1 MVRTCMTHAF
11 GLVFVMSWFWDV
23 HCFHMYMHPFVDP
36 NSLTNSCQCSSS
48 SSFFHSGKSTQVPQF
63 LLDDDR
69 IGPTASIVVTQPRRI
84 SAISVA
90 ERVAAER
97 GEECGKRGGLIG
109 YSVRLES
116 CACPST
122 QCLFVTPGVLLRR
135 FQSSP
140 DLAGVTHVVIDEIHE
155 RDKYT
160 EFLMVALRN
169 LMTLR
174 DDLHVVLMSATIQTH
189 ELSVYWT
196 GVGNVSGIPPVVP
209 EAVDEDDMVIDSF
222 DDVVVLSDAP
232 AEVSIPGRTYPVQ
245 EFFLE
250 EILEMTGYVNDDGQR
265 LGDQSELDRID
276 AELGALLQGSSA
288 GIGSSNKPRSGRGK
302 KRKDAPTG
310 DGSSLSCIMCGRSGF
325 RSAEE
330 LGDHVALC
338 DGGGGITMEAL
349 EDKVRSTN
357 TASIVAFDEDIA
369 AANPQFEEYDDGDGV
384 FEEFG
389 IEDDDIDDGDDDDVA
404 GLHHGKWDGESP
416 FGIADVLSSSTTTL
430 TQEEML
436 SRYQQMHDD
445 EQIDDMLLLE
455 IVRFICS
462 SSYGDGA
469 ILIFL
474 PGWAEISEFQLL
486 LESTH
491 PFNNK
496 SKYSVLPLHSG
507 IPSKEQRKVF
517 MRPSK
522 GVRKIVL
529 ATNIAETR

>member
-1 MVRTCMTHAF
+1 M
-11 GLVFVMSWFWDV
+11 
-23 HCFHMYMHPFVDP
+23 
-36 NSLTNSCQCSSS
+36 
-48 SSFFHSGKSTQVPQF
+48 PQF

-116 CACPST
+116 CSCPST

-135 FQSSP
+135 LQNSP

-160 EFLMVALRN
+160 EFLLIALRN
-169 LMTLR
+169 LMTVNL
-174 DDLHVVLMSATIQTH
+174 DLHVVLMSATIQTH

-196 GVGNVSGIPPVVP
+196 GVGNVGGIPPAVS
-209 EAVDEDDMVIDSF
+209 EAVGEDDMEIDYGSGG
-222 DDVVVLSDAP
+222 VAISSGAP
-232 AEVSIPGRTYPVQ
+232 AEVSIPGRTFPVQ
-245 EFFLE
+245 QFFLE
-250 EILEMTGYVNDDGQR
+250 DILEMTGYVNDDGQR

-288 GIGSSNKPRSGRGK
+288 VGGSGSSNKARGGRGK

-349 EDKVRSTN
+349 EDKVRSVN
-357 TASIVAFDEDIA
+357 AASIMAFDKDIA
-369 AANPQFEEYDDGDGV
+369 AANAQFEEYADDDAAFEEYDLEGDDDG
-384 FEEFG
+384 
-389 IEDDDIDDGDDDDVA
+389 DDGDDDIA

-416 FGIADVLSSSTTTL
+416 FGIADVLSGSATTL

-517 MRPSK
+517 MRPAK

-529 ATNIAETR
+529 ATNVAETR

>member
-1 MVRTCMTHAF
+1 LPLA
-11 GLVFVMSWFWDV
+11 
-23 HCFHMYMHPFVDP
+23 Y
-36 NSLTNSCQCSSS
+36 
-48 SSFFHSGKSTQVPQF
+48 SFIIVSIFIIFSGKSTQVPQF

-69 IGPTASIVVTQPRRI
+69 IGPKCQIVVTQPRRI

-140 DLAGVTHVVIDEIHE
+140 DLEGVTHVVIDEIHE

-160 EFLMVALRN
+160 EFLMIALRN

-196 GVGNVSGIPPVVP
+196 GVGRVVGVPLTVSEVM
-209 EAVDEDDMVIDSF
+209 DEDDMEIDGSSEML
-222 DDVVVLSDAP
+222 VSSGAP
-232 AEVSIPGRTYPVQ
+232 AEVSIPGRTFPVQ

-250 EILEMTGYVNDDGQR
+250 DILEMTGYVNDDGHR
-265 LGDQSELDRID
+265 FGDQAELDRID
-276 AELGALLQGSSA
+276 AELGTLLQGGSA
-288 GIGSSNKPRSGRGK
+288 GGGGGSCNKSRGSSNR
-302 KRKDAPTG
+302 KRKGAPLG
-310 DGSSLSCIMCGRSGF
+310 DGSSLSCVMCGRSGF

-338 DGGGGITMEAL
+338 DGGGGVTMEAL
-349 EDKVRSTN
+349 EDRVRSVN
-357 TASIVAFDEDIA
+357 AADILAFDKDIVA
-369 AANPQFEEYDDGDGV
+369 ANAQFEEHVDAEAM
-384 FEEFG
+384 FEEYG
-389 IEDDDIDDGDDDDVA
+389 LEDDDEDDGDDDIA

-416 FGIADVLSSSTTTL
+416 FGIADVLSGNTTTL

-455 IVRFICS
+455 IVRYICE

-469 ILIFL
+469 ILVFF
-474 PGWAEISEFQLL
+474 PGWAEISEFSLL

-491 PFNNK
+491 PFNNR
-496 SKYSVLPLHSG
+496 SKYSILPLHSG

-517 MRPSK
+517 MRPPK

>member
-1 MVRTCMTHAF
+1 M
-11 GLVFVMSWFWDV
+11 
-23 HCFHMYMHPFVDP
+23 
-36 NSLTNSCQCSSS
+36 
-48 SSFFHSGKSTQVPQF
+48 
-63 LLDDDR
+63 LDDDR

-97 GEECGKRGGLIG
+97 GEVCGKRGGLIG

-140 DLAGVTHVVIDEIHE
+140 DLDGVTHVVIDEIHE

-160 EFLMVALRN
+160 EFLMIALRN

-196 GVGNVSGIPPVVP
+196 GVGSVADIPPTVP
-209 EAVDEDDMVIDSF
+209 EAMDADAMEVDDGSSEMFVASG
-222 DDVVVLSDAP
+222 AP
-232 AEVSIPGRTYPVQ
+232 AEVSIPGRTFPVQ

-250 EILEMTGYVNDDGQR
+250 DILEMTGYVNDDGQR

-276 AELGALLQGSSA
+276 VELGALLQGNAS
-288 GIGSSNKPRSGRGK
+288 GGGSNKSRGGHGK
-302 KRKDAPTG
+302 KRKDVPQS
-310 DGSSLSCIMCGRSGF
+310 DGLSLSCVMCGRPGF

-338 DGGGGITMEAL
+338 DGGGGISMEAL
-349 EDKVRSTN
+349 EDKVRSVN
-357 TASIVAFDEDIA
+357 AANIMAYDKDIA
-369 AANPQFEEYDDGDGV
+369 AANAQFEEYSDADAAFEDYDLGEDEDDG
-384 FEEFG
+384 
-389 IEDDDIDDGDDDDVA
+389 GDAIA
-404 GLHHGKWDGESP
+404 GLHQGKWDGESP
-416 FGIADVLSSSTTTL
+416 FAIADVLSSSATTL

-445 EQIDDMLLLE
+445 EQIDVMLLLE
-455 IVRFICS
+455 IVRFICE

-474 PGWAEISEFQLL
+474 PGWAEISEFSLL

-496 SKYSVLPLHSG
+496 SRYSILPLHSG
-507 IPSKEQRKVF
+507 VPSKDQRKVF
-517 MRPSK
+517 MRPPK

>member
-1 MVRTCMTHAF
+1 MTF
-11 GLVFVMSWFWDV
+11 S
-23 HCFHMYMHPFVDP
+23 
-36 NSLTNSCQCSSS
+36 
-48 SSFFHSGKSTQVPQF
+48 SGKSTQVPQF

-174 DDLHVVLMSATIQTH
+174 GDLHVVLMSATIQTH

-196 GVGNVSGIPPVVP
+196 GVGNGSGIPPVVS
-209 EAVDEDDMVIDSF
+209 EAIQEEDMEIDGSSET
-222 DDVVVLSDAP
+222 VVSSGAP
-232 AEVSIPGRTYPVQ
+232 AEVSIPGRTFPVQ

-250 EILEMTGYVNDDGQR
+250 DILEMTGYVNDNGQR

-276 AELGALLQGSSA
+276 AELGALLQGSSV
-288 GIGSSNKPRSGRGK
+288 GGKGGSNKPRGGRGK
-302 KRKDAPTG
+302 KRKDVPTG

-325 RSAEE
+325 CSAEE

-357 TASIVAFDEDIA
+357 AASIMAFDEDIA
-369 AANPQFEEYDDGDGV
+369 AANAQFEEFADGDAT
-384 FEEFG
+384 FEEYG
-389 IEDDDIDDGDDDDVA
+389 LEDDDIDDGDDDIA

-436 SRYQQMHDD
+436 NRYQQMHDD

-517 MRPSK
+517 MRPAQ
-522 GVRKIVL
+522 GVRKVVL